1 MLQGSGCAHVVV
13 KVLQRGCK
21 LAQQLFL
28 AGCVWVAS
36 GESSAWAKCLLQQ
49 GRRVVD
55 HFFVQAVCRPGLETF
70 AAVSCLQFVVGKT
83 SFVPRNVN
91 QYNPLLTNK
100 LLIIDFGTEKKK
112 KTTKDFERTPLL
124 PPFWSAILLPQ
135 ATLSPFSE
143 ARGGL

>member
-1 MLQGSGCAHVVV
+1 MHQGCLRLCCLPDNLLLPIMSSLIWEASKAFCEQMLSLRVLQGSGCAHVVV

-55 HFFVQAVCRPGLETF
+55 HFFVQVVCRPGLETF

-83 SFVPRNVN
+83 SFVPEM
-91 QYNPLLTNK
+91 LTN
-100 LLIIDFGTEKKK
+100 II
-112 KTTKDFERTPLL
+112 LC
-124 PPFWSAILLPQ
+124 
-135 ATLSPFSE
+135 
-143 ARGGL
+143 